1 MSTTFKK
8 LSLIIAFLVSSN
20 FFTSTSFAWD
30 GFDQDENSVIEI
42 GPGNLVKEG
51 LIIDFYDDSDL
62 HTGKVISVNS
72 VGGGTELIVEDVNND
87 NKERIFI
94 MRD

>member
-8 LSLIIAFLVSSN
+8 LSLIIAFFISINL
-20 FFTSTSFAWD
+20 FSTISFAWD

-51 LIIDFYDDSDL
+51 QIIDFYDDSDL

-72 VGGGTELIVEDVNND
+72 VGGGTELIVEDIND
-87 NKERIFI
+87 NNKERIFI
-94 MRD
+94 MRN